1 MAAQTQSSLMQWMT
15 ISSNWGRRIR
25 RCACPPEKSLRTSL
39 IPAREQIGY
48 HFLPSRITA
57 YVSEKSFIFLAA
69 VRRDSVISREDAQS
83 ISKMIKNEDQFD
95 LMFMEGLRESEANL
109 HDKMLSSDK
118 KQDYYNTKQ
127 QITVGNRTFEFTQHD
142 SIFKIY

>member
-1 MAAQTQSSLMQWMT
+1 M
-15 ISSNWGRRIR
+15 
-25 RCACPPEKSLRTSL
+25 
-39 IPAREQIGY
+39 
-48 HFLPSRITA
+48 
-57 YVSEKSFIFLAA
+57 
-69 VRRDSVISREDAQS
+69 ISREDAQS

-142 SIFKIY
+142 AIFKIY

>member
-1 MAAQTQSSLMQWMT
+1 
-15 ISSNWGRRIR
+15 
-25 RCACPPEKSLRTSL
+25 
-39 IPAREQIGY
+39 
-48 HFLPSRITA
+48 
-57 YVSEKSFIFLAA
+57 
-69 VRRDSVISREDAQS
+69 VISREDAQS

-142 SIFKIY
+142 AIFKIY